1 MVVLPSSSGRPGPTP
16 GAAGGQLTD
25 CPATAFSSSAGGEET
40 RPNPILAAGTKSRTH
55 RLESILT
62 NSCGAKAWA
71 TARCSVV
78 VKKSTSPPDS
88 LSVRAVTSSPA
99 RQLQC
104 LRSRP
109 SADERLIPARPS
121 APTKPNLLK
130 RPGHARERCPRDRW
144 ARGHVK
150 SVPVTCDGVP
160 VRRPR
165 GQSPHDPWQAIGLA
179 QRLRMRGVAVTE
191 WTVSPV
197 SIGRLAMTLHLLL
210 REHRLAL
217 RAAADAMPRGL
228 RAILVPGSGNDPQ
241 RVR

>member
-78 VKKSTSPPDS
+78 VKRSTSPPDS
-88 LSVRAVTSSPA
+88 LSVRAVTSSSA
-99 RQLQC
+99 RQPQC

-130 RPGHARERCPRDRW
+130 RPAHARAND
-144 ARGHVK
+144 AHV
-150 SVPVTCDGVP
+150 TDGLVVMRNGP
-160 VRRPR
+160 NR
-165 GQSPHDPWQAIGLA
+165 SKEEAKPW
-179 QRLRMRGVAVTE
+179 T
-191 WTVSPV
+191 S
-197 SIGRLAMTLHLLL
+197 S
-210 REHRLAL
+210 
-217 RAAADAMPRGL
+217 
-228 RAILVPGSGNDPQ
+228 SNSC
-241 RVR
+241 